1 MLNQNCLTAFQNGQA
16 ERLECPLPYGRYK
29 LVAGMGRLVQC
40 RDELGRIRAYVSGR
54 SDRWAL
60 MHCTSYDKY
69 VWLRAM
75 PSTIS
80 HRLGKDLL
88 PGLLAL
94 EADGAPRCVIQDIY
108 PSVEKSCRRL
118 IHTSEEVRLVINKSI
133 KAEYSEMKSGSSLI
147 EPLFDQAISLFD
159 EALAALP

>member
-29 LVAGMGRLVQC
+29 LVESMGRLGQC
-40 RDELGRIRAYVSGR
+40 RDELGRIRDYVSGKG
-54 SDRWAL
+54 DRWAL
-60 MHCTSYDKY
+60 LHCTSYDKY

-80 HRLGKDLL
+80 YRLGKDLL

-94 EADGAPRCVIQDIY
+94 EADGAPRCHIQDIY
-108 PSVEKSCRRL
+108 PRVEKSCRRL
-118 IHTSEEVRLVINKSI
+118 IHASEEVRLDINKSI

-147 EPLFDQAISLFD
+147 EPLFDRAIGLFD
-159 EALAALP
+159 EALTALP